1 MAMATVIVM
10 VGLSPVVGMA
20 CWLVLSHRHARL
32 TASTEFLGGLLVLL
46 GLGTRLVSLPL
57 AFTMVVAILTA
68 QEHNHPLAAFCSAD
82 GVPDDVAGRAE
93 RAVRT
98 PTRGLD
104 ANLAAGHLGSQ
115 GSEAMG
121 ELKAVGDQYNPDQ
134 ITHTPLMPALIPNDR
149 ASLHYR
155 QEFSNAE

>member
-1 MAMATVIVM
+1 MAHGQHGAAE
-10 VGLSPVVGMA
+10 VG
-20 CWLVLSHRHARL
+20 
-32 TASTEFLGGLLVLL
+32 
-46 GLGTRLVSLPL
+46 
-57 AFTMVVAILTA
+57 
-68 QEHNHPLAAFCSAD
+68 EHNHPLAAFCSAD
-82 GVPDDVAGRAE
+82 GVPHHVPRGAQ